1 MNKLKTSVIAG
12 VLTTVGTV
20 GLVGVSAHAA
30 TTTSTDPQSDLISK
44 IAKKFNLKSD
54 EVKQVFDDAHKEREA
69 ERSAKLS
76 ENLQKKVDDGTIT
89 ADQKTKL
96 EAKFKELKTKH
107 EAEREANKS
116 SKPDRAAM
124 KQKMESERA
133 ELKAWATQNGIDLD
147 RVMPAPAMGMGMH
160 RGPDDNQ

>member
-20 GLVGVSAHAA
+20 GLVGVSANAA
-30 TTTSTDPQSDLISK
+30 TNTDSQSDLVSK

-54 EVKQVFDDAHKEREA
+54 EVKQVFDDAHKEHEA

-107 EAEREANKS
+107 EAEREASKG

-147 RVMPAPAMGMGMH
+147 KVMPVRAMGMGGH
-160 RGPDDNQ
+160 HGPDDNQ

>member
-20 GLVGVSAHAA
+20 GLVGVSAHA

-44 IAKKFNLKSD
+44 IAKKFNLKTD
-54 EVKQVFDDAHKEREA
+54 DVKQVFDESHKEREA
-69 ERSAKLS
+69 AHSAKLS

-96 EAKFKELKTKH
+96 EAKFKELQTKRDG
-107 EAEREANKS
+107 ERESNKGT
-116 SKPDRAAM
+116 KPDHATI
-124 KQKMESERA
+124 KKNMESERA

-147 RVMPAPAMGMGMH
+147 KVMPVPAMGMGMH